1 SAQRRTVFASAG
13 LCLGFGAVLSDL
25 TIAEELQEGVDHI
38 AGRVVLESVP
48 IRIDPMSTAVTV
60 TGEVEQLRAMAF
72 AWISAPCCPWRL
84 STELAQL
91 PELAG
96 TGLST
101 EDSPT
106 SAPRHGQTVGDPV
119 DVRLDETAHPAV
131 LTLCG
136 PHTASSVSIAL
147 GTLAQARTSAS
158 TAQIGRASCRERGD
172 MT

>member
-13 LCLGFGAVLSDL
+13 LRLGFGAVLSDL

-38 AGRVVLESVP
+38 AARVVFESVP

-60 TGEVEQLRAMAF
+60 TEEDEQQRPRAYT
-72 AWISAPCCPWRL
+72 WISAPCCPWRL

-101 EDSPT
+101 DVAPAS
-106 SAPRHGQTVGDPV
+106 SPRHGQTIGDPV

-147 GTLAQARTSAS
+147 GTLAQART
-158 TAQIGRASCRERGD
+158 
-172 MT
+172 

>member
-1 SAQRRTVFASAG
+1 LESAQRRTVFASAG

-60 TGEVEQLRAMAF
+60 TGGDEQLRTMAF
-72 AWISAPCCPWRL
+72 AWIAAPCCHWPL
-84 STELAQL
+84 STELARL

-101 EDSPT
+101 DVAPAS
-106 SAPRHGQTVGDPV
+106 SPRHGQTIGDPV

-136 PHTASSVSIAL
+136 PHTASSISIAL
-147 GTLAQARTSAS
+147 GTLAQARTNTS
-158 TAQIGRASCRERGD
+158 TAPR
-172 MT
+172 